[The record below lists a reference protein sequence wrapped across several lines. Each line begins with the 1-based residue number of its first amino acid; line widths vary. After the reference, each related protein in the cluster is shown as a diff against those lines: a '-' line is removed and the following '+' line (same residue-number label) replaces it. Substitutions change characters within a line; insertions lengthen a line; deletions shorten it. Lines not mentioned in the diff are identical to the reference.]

1 MWYPPVG
8 VSDICL
14 VGLGYHFVGR
24 VVGVEF
30 AFPGL
35 VSSVR
40 WVTIRFGPLGVS
52 SLFDL
57 VQVKYGYYFR
67 VPLRCPTI
75 GSDVS
80 LELETGVRLWNI
92 ASSCVGAN

>member
-1 MWYPPVG
+1 MLGGTGLPFVG
-8 VSDICL
+8 CV
-14 VGLGYHFVGR
+14 VGL
-24 VVGVEF
+24 EF

-52 SLFDL
+52 SVFDL
-57 VQVKYGYYFR
+57 VQVKYRYYFR
-67 VPLRCPTI
+67 VPSRCPTI

-80 LELETGVRLWNI
+80 LESETGVRLWNI
-92 ASSCVGAN
+92 ASSRVRAN

>member
-14 VGLGYHFVGR
+14 AGLGYHFVGR

-30 AFPGL
+30 VFPGL

-57 VQVKYGYYFR
+57 V
-67 VPLRCPTI
+67 
-75 GSDVS
+75 
-80 LELETGVRLWNI
+80 
-92 ASSCVGAN
+92 